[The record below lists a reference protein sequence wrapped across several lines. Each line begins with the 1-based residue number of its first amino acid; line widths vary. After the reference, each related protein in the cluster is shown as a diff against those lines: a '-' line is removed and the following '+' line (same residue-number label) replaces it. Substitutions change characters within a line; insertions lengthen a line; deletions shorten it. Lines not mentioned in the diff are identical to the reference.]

1 MTTTLRSTP
10 RRSPPRPLRRVVSL
24 ALVAALG
31 AGLLLSA
38 FWPGRGAATAPLAPA
53 RLATA
58 HAAPVVVATPS
69 TTPDEAPVIEPGQWA
84 QLQAALAGDPKRDAE
99 IARILDLLDYQ
110 RAVRRFA
117 TLRQAGADPT
127 AQLALA
133 RRIDAGLPLRLA
145 RGEMSGPEAMRLKAA
160 LLEVLEPDAVQRAA
174 ALTAWRD
181 HQLRENP
188 PAADPRDAQLQQA
201 QAALVA
207 RWRTQASPGTPPD
220 GLVLELDAL
229 RQRIYDNKP

>member
-1 MTTTLRSTP
+1 MTTNPRSTP

-24 ALVAALG
+24 ALAGLA

-38 FWPGRGAATAPLAPA
+38 LWPGRGAATAPQAPA

-58 HAAPVVVATPS
+58 HAAPVVVATPP
-69 TTPDEAPVIEPGQWA
+69 TPPDEAPLIEPGQWA
-84 QLQAALAGDPKRDAE
+84 QLQAALADDPKRDAE

-117 TLRQAGADPT
+117 TLRQAGADAS

-145 RGEMSGPEAMRLKAA
+145 RGEMSGPEAMRLKGA
-160 LLEVLEPDAVQRAA
+160 LLEVLEPDATQRAA

-181 HQLRENP
+181 HQLRVNP

-201 QAALVA
+201 QAALAA

-220 GLVLELDAL
+220 GLVQELDAL